1 MLYKYIGIIAALL
14 TTASFLP
21 QAYKTIKTKDTKGI
35 SLIMYILFTMG
46 LLLWLIYG
54 IHIKDMAIIL
64 ANAITLIFASVIL
77 SFKIINIRKGKEK

>member
-1 MLYKYIGIIAALL
+1 MLSKYIGIIAALL

-77 SFKIINIRKGKEK
+77 SFKIMNIRKGKEK

>member
-1 MLYKYIGIIAALL
+1 
-14 TTASFLP
+14 
-21 QAYKTIKTKDTKGI
+21 
-35 SLIMYILFTMG
+35 MG

>member
-1 MLYKYIGIIAALL
+1 MLFKYIGIIAAIL

-21 QAYKTIKTKDTKGI
+21 QAYKTIRTKDTKGI

-54 IHIKDMAIIL
+54 IHIKDIAIIL

-77 SFKIINIRKGKEK
+77 SFKIMNIRKGKEK